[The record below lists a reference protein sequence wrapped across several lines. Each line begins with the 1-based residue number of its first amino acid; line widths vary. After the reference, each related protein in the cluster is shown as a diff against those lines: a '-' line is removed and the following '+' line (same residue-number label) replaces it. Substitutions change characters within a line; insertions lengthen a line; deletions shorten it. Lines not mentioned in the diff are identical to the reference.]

1 MPRVKLGAK
10 RTESDMERTTRLF
23 RAALRY
29 SMDLRMEDAVD
40 VARQIP
46 MGLSTFY
53 LRMRD
58 ASHLTVRELL
68 CLRDRFTDRQLCE
81 MFGVPYH
88 GATEERA
95 S

>member
-10 RTESDMERTTRLF
+10 TESDMERTTRMF

-29 SMDLRMEDAVD
+29 SMELRMEEAED
-40 VARQIP
+40 VARQVP

-58 ASHLTVRELL
+58 VSHLTVRELMGL
-68 CLRDRFTDRQLCE
+68 KDRFTDRQLCE
-81 MFGVPYH
+81 MFDVPYN
-88 GATEERA
+88 GATEEKA